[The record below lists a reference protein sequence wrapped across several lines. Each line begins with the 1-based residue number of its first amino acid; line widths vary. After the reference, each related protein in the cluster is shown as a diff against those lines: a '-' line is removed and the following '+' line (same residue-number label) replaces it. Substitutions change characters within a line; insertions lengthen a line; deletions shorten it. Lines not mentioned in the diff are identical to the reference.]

1 MSNRKADKR
10 RLRFF
15 RIFMFGS
22 GKITPIT
29 HSFTPTKMTAEERK
43 DFAEF
48 LDKLEFEEALEQAID
63 ESVEDAIREVEPSAG
78 SFEKVW

>member
-1 MSNRKADKR
+1 MSKAKANAR
-10 RLRFF
+10 RMRFF

-43 DFAEF
+43 NFAEF
-48 LDKLEFEEALEQAID
+48 LDNLEFEEALEETID
-63 ESVEDAIREVEPSAG
+63 ESVEDAIREVEPSVG
-78 SFEKVW
+78 SFERVW